1 MGVKVIFGP
10 ISSFFHGQKSFFTPT
25 FFHFFGIFHGHFLFS
40 RPLFR
45 FFSRVKNMVSRPKF
59 QEFSR
64 IFVLLTGRILDFFHV
79 HYFSFHGC
87 NFRKFSR
94 AKIDF
99 HGYFLG
105 LFQFF
110 SRALS
115 SFTPK
120 IPKNFTGDFFF
131 FTPKKK
137 NTAKWSPTLVLPR
150 PDDV

>member
-1 MGVKVIFGP
+1 MALFPV
-10 ISSFFHGQKSFFTPT
+10 FFT
-25 FFHFFGIFHGHFLFS
+25 GKNRFS
-40 RPLFR
+40 RPLFSTFLEFFTATFCFHAHFCD

-131 FTPKKK
+131 HAKKK
-137 NTAKWSPTLVLPR
+137 
-150 PDDV
+150 DCYI